1 MENANFQV
9 VPEFIIKYWGNEE
22 GHCREIYS
30 GFLYGKNRERRNVNA
45 ESEQKE
51 IYPVSRRCRDL
62 QHELKEISGLCKGRR
77 CDI

>member
-1 MENANFQV
+1 ME
-9 VPEFIIKYWGNEE
+9 
-22 GHCREIYS
+22 
-30 GFLYGKNRERRNVNA
+30 KNRERRNVNA